1 MKDYKDINELIVV
14 VDVINGFLNEGNMKD
29 EYIYHIV
36 DGIEKLVKKYVEN
49 KDKEVIYIK
58 DSHKKDSLEFKK
70 FPLHCLENTSE
81 SEMVDELKKYESQ
94 VRSYKKNSTSAI
106 FAKGLLEDIN
116 KMNNLKRVTIVGCC
130 SDICVINFAIP
141 LTNYFDEYNKEIEVI
156 VLEDLI
162 ETYDSINHN
171 RDEYNELTIKLLKQ
185 AGIKVLNSEVYEN
198 E

>member
-36 DGIEKLVKKYVEN
+36 DGIDKLVKKYVES